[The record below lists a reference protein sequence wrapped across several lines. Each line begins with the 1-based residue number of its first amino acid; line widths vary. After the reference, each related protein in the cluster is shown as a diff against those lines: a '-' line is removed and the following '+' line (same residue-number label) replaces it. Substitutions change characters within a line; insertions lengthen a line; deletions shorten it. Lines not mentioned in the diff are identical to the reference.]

1 MALEKSNHA
10 IRTQIVGTV
19 GPYEVVVVGN
29 RVSVALCERIVIVH
43 EVRNLDKFLR
53 RYSGKIR
60 ITHARLDEQFD
71 IIGLWAP
78 DGFGYALNLQAP
90 ELSEW
95 GYSG

>member
-1 MALEKSNHA
+1 MALKKSNHA

-19 GPYEVVVVGN
+19 GPYEVVVVGD
-29 RVSVALCERIVIVH
+29 RVSVAHCERVIMVH
-43 EVRNLDKFLR
+43 DVRNLSKFLK
-53 RYSGKIR
+53 RYPGKIR
-60 ITHARLDEQFD
+60 ITHAKFDEQFD